1 MPTLFMRSL
10 DDMEEGQGSS
20 STLAVAVASAAGL
33 RMTLCPEETVRG
45 SVDLTRERFPKTR
58 FAPVSRAD
66 LRLVALEVVPLAL
79 QRRAIGDVDGYKSR
93 DISAPSCAR

>member
-1 MPTLFMRSL
+1 MTWKRGKDHRQHWLSL
-10 DDMEEGQGSS
+10 
-20 STLAVAVASAAGL
+20 LPVPLGL

-45 SVDLTRERFPKTR
+45 SVDLTRDRFPKTR

-79 QRRAIGDVDGYKSR
+79 QRRAIGDVDGCKSR